1 MPEPLSA
8 STPIEF
14 LKGIGPKRA
23 EALAE
28 DVGIRTCGDLLFH
41 LPFRYEDR
49 TRFHRVSESVPGPV
63 QLQFR
68 GTIRRIKEVQQKRG
82 RRLEAEFVDE
92 HGDALSLVWFKGVQW
107 VARNLPVGQPCVL
120 WGRVSEYKGG
130 VNMAHPEVLTLQEAK
145 SASALHPVYSSTER
159 LGRFGL
165 NSNGLAKAVQR
176 LMAQLRKV
184 HGEGWIAETLPQ
196 EILAMRG
203 MPALAGALEQVHQ
216 PRDVQAERLARF
228 RLKFE
233 EFLFLQLLLVQH
245 RNAQTKDLPGV
256 AFTQVGE
263 AFNRFYAER
272 IPFELTG
279 AQKRVIREIRED
291 TRHGQHMNRLLQGDV
306 GSGKTMVA
314 LLTALLAV
322 DNGCQACIMA
332 PTEILAQQHLA
343 SFREMLGDLPIRVE
357 LLTGSVKTADRKPI
371 LQGLAEGTVH
381 LLVGT
386 HAVLEPKVV
395 FHRLGLVVI
404 DEQHRFGVAQRARLW
419 AKADIP
425 PHVLVMTATPIPRTL
440 SMTVYG
446 DLDVSVIDE
455 LPPGRKPI
463 RTVHRTDAQRLGVF
477 GFMRDQIAEGRQ
489 VYVVYPLIEES
500 AQLDHK
506 DLMDGYDSLTR
517 HFPPPEYKISV
528 VHGRMKAEDKDMEM
542 QRFAQGI
549 TQIMV
554 ATTVIEVGVNVPN
567 ASVMVIESATRFGL
581 SQLHQLRGRVGRG
594 ANQSYC
600 ILMSDKELGKE
611 ARRRLETMVRT
622 QDGFEIAE
630 VDLELRG
637 PGDLMGTQQSGV
649 LDLKVADLIK
659 DRALLEDA
667 RDIARRILREDPS
680 LEANQHALLKAGVE
694 RLRAE
699 RPDWSRIS

>member
-1 MPEPLSA
+1 MPEPLNA
-8 STPIEF
+8 ATPIEF

-28 DVGIRTCGDLLFH
+28 DLGIRTCGDLLFH

-49 TRFHRVSESVPGPV
+49 TRFHRVAEAVPGPV
-63 QLQFR
+63 QLQFK
-68 GTIRRIKEVQQKRG
+68 GTIHNVKEVAQKRG
-82 RRLEAEFVDE
+82 RRLEAEFTDE
-92 HGDALSLVWFKGVQW
+92 HGDKIPLVWFKGVQW
-107 VARNLPVGQPCVL
+107 VARHLPVGQPCVL
-120 WGRVSEYKGG
+120 WGRVSDYKGG
-130 VNMAHPEVLTLQEAK
+130 RNMAHPEVLTLQEAK

-165 NSNGLAKAVQR
+165 NSQGISKAIQR
-176 LMAQLRKV
+176 MIEQLRTA
-184 HGEGWIAETLPQ
+184 HGTEWMEETLPK
-196 EILAMRG
+196 EILSMRG
-203 MPALAGALEQVHQ
+203 MPGLSAALEQVHR
-216 PRDVQAERLARF
+216 PEDVRAERLGRF
-228 RLKFE
+228 RLTFE

-245 RNAQTKDLPGV
+245 RNRQTKDLPGV
-256 AFTQVGE
+256 AFSQVGE
-263 AFNRFYAER
+263 AFHRFYSER

-291 TRHGQHMNRLLQGDV
+291 TRHGSHMNRLLQGDV

-343 SFREMLGDLPIRVE
+343 SFRDMLGDLPIRVE

-371 LQGLAEGTVH
+371 LEGLANGQVD

-419 AKADIP
+419 AKADLP
-425 PHVLVMTATPIPRTL
+425 PHILVMTATPIPRTL

-477 GFMRDQIAEGRQ
+477 GFIREQIAEGRQ

-506 DLMDGYDSLTR
+506 DLMDGYESLSR
-517 HFPPPEYKISV
+517 HFPPPEFQISV
-528 VHGRMKAEDKDMEM
+528 VHGRMKAEDKDAEM
-542 QRFAQGI
+542 QRFAAGT

-567 ASVMVIESATRFGL
+567 ASVMVIESAQRFGL

-594 ANQSYC
+594 ASQSYC
-600 ILMSDKELGKE
+600 VLMSDKELGKE
-611 ARRRLETMVRT
+611 ARRRLETMCRT

-649 LDLKVADLIK
+649 LDLKVGDLVK
-659 DRALLEDA
+659 DRPLLEDA
-667 RDIARRILREDPS
+667 RDVARRILKADPE
-680 LEANQHALLKAGVE
+680 LAAPHHQLLRTGVE
-694 RLRAE
+694 RLKAS

>member
-1 MPEPLSA
+1 MPELLSA
-8 STPIEF
+8 STPLEF

-28 DVGIRTCGDLLFH
+28 DLGIRTFGDLLFH

-49 TRFHRVSESVPGPV
+49 TRFHRVSEAVPGPV
-63 QLQFR
+63 QVQFR
-68 GTIRRIKEVQQKRG
+68 GTIRKVKEVRQKRG

-92 HGDALSLVWFKGVQW
+92 HGDTLPLVWFKGVQW
-107 VARNLPVGQPCVL
+107 VARNMPVGQPCVL
-120 WGRVSEYKGG
+120 WGRVSDYKGG
-130 VNMAHPEVLTLQEAK
+130 RNMAHPEVLSLQEARE
-145 SASALHPVYSSTER
+145 ASALHPVYGSTER

-165 NSNGLAKAVQR
+165 NSNGLAKAIQR
-176 LMAQLRKV
+176 LIGRLRDM
-184 HGEGWIAETLPQ
+184 HGQEWMTETLPDG
-196 EILAMRG
+196 ILAHRSLPRLSVAM
-203 MPALAGALEQVHQ
+203 EQVHQ
-216 PRDVQAERLARF
+216 PADVQTERLGRF

-233 EFLFLQLLLVQH
+233 ELLFLQLLLVQH
-245 RNAQTKDLPGV
+245 RNRQTKALPGPV
-256 AFTQVGE
+256 FAAVGE
-263 AFNRFYAER
+263 RFNRFYADR

-291 TRHGQHMNRLLQGDV
+291 TRTGTHMNRLLQGDV

-322 DNGCQACIMA
+322 DNGHQACVMA

-343 SFREMLGDLPIRVE
+343 GFREMLGELPVRVE
-357 LLTGSVKTADRKPI
+357 LLTGSVKAADRKPI
-371 LQGLAEGTVH
+371 LEGLESGSVH
-381 LLVGT
+381 LLIAT

-395 FHRLGLVVI
+395 FQSLGLVVI

-500 AQLDHK
+500 AQLDYK
-506 DLMDGYDSLTR
+506 DLMDGYESLTR
-517 HFPPPEYKISV
+517 HFQPPEHRISI
-528 VHGRMKAEDKDMEM
+528 VHGRMKPEDKDVEM
-542 QRFAQGI
+542 QRFARGQ
-549 TQIMV
+549 THIMV
-554 ATTVIEVGVNVPN
+554 ATTVIEVGVDVPN
-567 ASVMVIESATRFGL
+567 ASVMVIESAERFGL
-581 SQLHQLRGRVGRG
+581 SQLHLLRGRVGRG
-594 ANQSYC
+594 ANQSFC
-600 ILMSDKELGKE
+600 ILMSGKELGKE
-611 ARRRLETMVRT
+611 ARRRLETMCRT

-637 PGDLMGTQQSGV
+637 PGDLMGTKQSGV
-649 LDLKVADLIK
+649 LDLRVADLIK
-659 DRALLEDA
+659 DRVLLEDA
-667 RDIARRILREDPS
+667 RDLARRVLEEDPE
-680 LEANQHALLKAGVE
+680 LDAPNYALLRTGVE
-694 RLRAE
+694 RLRAS
-699 RPDWSRIS
+699 RPDWSRVS

>member
-176 LMAQLRKV
+176 LMAQLRKL

-203 MPALAGALEQVHQ
+203 MPALASALEQVHQ
-216 PRDVQAERLARF
+216 PHDVQAERLARF

-594 ANQSYC
+594 ANQSFC

-667 RDIARRILREDPS
+667 RDIARRILKEDPS
-680 LEANQHALLKAGVE
+680 LEASQHALLKAGVE

>member
-1 MPEPLSA
+1 M
-8 STPIEF
+8 
-14 LKGIGPKRA
+14 
-23 EALAE
+23 
-28 DVGIRTCGDLLFH
+28 
-41 LPFRYEDR
+41 
-49 TRFHRVSESVPGPV
+49 
-63 QLQFR
+63 
-68 GTIRRIKEVQQKRG
+68 
-82 RRLEAEFVDE
+82 
-92 HGDALSLVWFKGVQW
+92 
-107 VARNLPVGQPCVL
+107 
-120 WGRVSEYKGG
+120 
-130 VNMAHPEVLTLQEAK
+130 
-145 SASALHPVYSSTER
+145 
-159 LGRFGL
+159 
-165 NSNGLAKAVQR
+165 
-176 LMAQLRKV
+176 
-184 HGEGWIAETLPQ
+184 
-196 EILAMRG
+196 
-203 MPALAGALEQVHQ
+203 EQVHQ
-216 PRDVQAERLARF
+216 PEDVQAERLGRF

-245 RNAQTKDLPGV
+245 RNQQTTALPGP
-256 AFTQVGE
+256 AFAEVGE
-263 AFNRFYAER
+263 QFNRFYSER

-291 TRHGQHMNRLLQGDV
+291 TRNGTHMNRLLQGDV

-343 SFREMLGDLPIRVE
+343 SFKDMLGDLPVRVE
-357 LLTGSVKTADRKPI
+357 LLTGSVKAADRKPI
-371 LQGLAEGTVH
+371 LDGLADGDVH
-381 LLVGT
+381 LLIGT

-419 AKADIP
+419 AKAEIP
-425 PHVLVMTATPIPRTL
+425 PHILVMTATPIPRTL

-446 DLDVSVIDE
+446 DLDVSIIDE

-506 DLMDGYDSLTR
+506 DLMDGYESLTR
-517 HFPPPEYKISV
+517 HFPAPDHRISI
-528 VHGRMKAEDKDMEM
+528 VHGRMKPEDKDAEM
-542 QRFAQGI
+542 QRFAQGQ

-594 ANQSYC
+594 ANQSFC

-637 PGDLMGTQQSGV
+637 PRRPHGYAAEWSAGPQSGRPDQGPGAPRGRPGHRAGHLGPRPGIDAGAACLAQGWGGTAEGGTPRLEPDFLTLEPIHGGKSALAGPLPVGFPVMFEGMNAGGTPFWLALTLSVV
-649 LDLKVADLIK
+649 L
-659 DRALLEDA
+659 
-667 RDIARRILREDPS
+667 
-680 LEANQHALLKAGVE
+680 AGVATWSFLGSGSVAPELDVHAETGPVDGLPPASPDDPVRLIPMLNWNE
-694 RLRAE
+694 RKRPPPMSPSALRWKSPGLKTE
-699 RPDWSRIS
+699 RAWSRTIFTGSLAGVWMVKSVGSWAWKTPCWAPTSWTPMGMAP

>member
-1 MPEPLSA
+1 MPEPLNA
-8 STPIEF
+8 NTPIEF

-23 EALAE
+23 EAFAE
-28 DVGIRTCGDLLFH
+28 DLGIRTCGDLLFH

-49 TRFHRVSESVPGPV
+49 TRFHRVAECVPGPV
-63 QLQFR
+63 QVQLR
-68 GTIRRIKEVQQKRG
+68 GTIHKVNEVKQKRG
-82 RRLEAEFVDE
+82 SRLEAEFTDE
-92 HGDALSLVWFKGVQW
+92 HGDKLPLVWFKGVQW
-107 VARNLPVGQPCVL
+107 VARNLPVGKPCVL
-120 WGRVSEYKGG
+120 WGRVSDYKGG
-130 VNMAHPEVLTLQEAK
+130 RNMAHPEVLSMAEAR
-145 SASALHPVYSSTER
+145 SASALHPVYSSSER

-165 NSNGLAKAVQR
+165 NSTGIAKAVQR
-176 LMAQLRKV
+176 LIEGLRKL
-184 HGEGWIAETLPQ
+184 HGAGWIEETLPS

-203 MPALAGALEQVHQ
+203 MPGLATALEQVHQ
-216 PRDVQAERLARF
+216 PADSNAERLGRF

-245 RNAQTKDLPGV
+245 RNRQTQDLPGA
-256 AFTQVGE
+256 AFTNVGA
-263 AFNRFYAER
+263 AFNRFYKER

-291 TRHGQHMNRLLQGDV
+291 TRNGRHMNRLLQGDV

-343 SFREMLGDLPIRVE
+343 SFREMLGDLPVRVE
-357 LLTGSVKTADRKPI
+357 LLTGSVKTADRRPI
-371 LQGLAEGTVH
+371 LEGLAEGAVH

-395 FHRLGLVVI
+395 FHNLGLVVI

-419 AKADIP
+419 NKAKVP
-425 PHVLVMTATPIPRTL
+425 PHILVMTATPIPRTL

-477 GFMRDQIAEGRQ
+477 GFMREQIAEGRQ
-489 VYVVYPLIEES
+489 IYVVYPLIEES

-506 DLMDGYDSLTR
+506 DLMDGYESLTR
-517 HFPPPEYKISV
+517 HFPPPEFRISI
-528 VHGRMKAEDKDMEM
+528 VHGRMKPEDKDAEM
-542 QRFAQGI
+542 QRFANGT

-567 ASVMVIESATRFGL
+567 ASVMVIESAQRFGL

-594 ANQSYC
+594 ANQSFC

-611 ARRRLETMVRT
+611 ARRRLETMCRT

-637 PGDLMGTQQSGV
+637 PGDLMGTKQSGV

-659 DRALLEDA
+659 DRTLLEDA
-667 RDIARRILREDPS
+667 RDIARRILKQDPE
-680 LEANQHALLKAGVE
+680 LHKPAHALLRTGVE
-694 RLRAE
+694 RLREA

>member
-1 MPEPLSA
+1 MPEPLNA
-8 STPIEF
+8 ATPIEF

-28 DVGIRTCGDLLFH
+28 DLGIRTCGELLFH

-49 TRFHRVSESVPGPV
+49 TRFHRIAEIVPGPV
-63 QLQFR
+63 QVQLR
-68 GTIRRIKEVQQKRG
+68 GTIRKVQEVKQKRG
-82 RRLEAEFVDE
+82 SRLEAEFADE
-92 HGDALSLVWFKGVQW
+92 AGDVLPLVWFKGAQW
-107 VARNLPVGQPCVL
+107 IARNLPVGRPCVI

-130 VNMAHPEVLTLQEAK
+130 RNMAHPEVLTMQEAK
-145 SASALHPVYSSTER
+145 SATALHPVYASTER

-165 NSNGLAKAVQR
+165 HTNGLAQAILR
-176 LMAQLRKV
+176 LIEQLRQL
-184 HGEGWIAETLPQ
+184 HGAQWITETLPDH
-196 EILAMRG
+196 ILKLRG
-203 MPALAGALEQVHQ
+203 MPSLAFALEQVHR
-216 PRDVQAERLARF
+216 PADANAERLARF

-245 RNAQTKDLPGV
+245 RNRQTVQQPG
-256 AFTQVGE
+256 ASFAQVGE
-263 AFNRFYAER
+263 MFNRFYSER

-314 LLTALLAV
+314 LLTALIAV
-322 DNGCQACIMA
+322 DNGYQACIMA
-332 PTEILAQQHLA
+332 PTEILAQQHHAGFL
-343 SFREMLGDLPIRVE
+343 EMLGDLPVRVE
-357 LLTGSVKTADRKPI
+357 LLTGSVKAADRRPI
-371 LQGLAEGTVH
+371 HAGLASGEVH

-386 HAVLEPKVV
+386 HAVLEPAVV

-419 AKADIP
+419 GKAVVP
-425 PHVLVMTATPIPRTL
+425 PHILVMTATPIPRTL

-446 DLDVSVIDE
+446 DLDVSIIDE

-477 GFMRDQIAEGRQ
+477 GFMREQINAGRQ

-506 DLMDGYDSLTR
+506 DLMDGYESLTR
-517 HFPPPEYKISV
+517 HFPPPEYRLSI
-528 VHGRMKAEDKDMEM
+528 VHGRMKAEDKDAEM
-542 QRFAQGI
+542 RRFSEGT

-567 ASVMVIESATRFGL
+567 ASVMVIESAQRFGL

-594 ANQSYC
+594 AEQSFC

-611 ARRRLETMVRT
+611 ARRRLETMCRT

-637 PGDLMGTQQSGV
+637 PGDLMGTKQSGV

-659 DRALLEDA
+659 DRVLLEDA
-667 RDIARRILREDPS
+667 RDVARRILQEDS
-680 LEANQHALLKAGVE
+680 ELEQSKHGLLRLGVA
-694 RLRAE
+694 RLRAS
-699 RPDWSRIS
+699 RPDWSHIS

>member
-28 DVGIRTCGDLLFH
+28 DAGIRTCGDLLFH

-216 PRDVQAERLARF
+216 PHDVQAERLARF

-357 LLTGSVKTADRKPI
+357 LLTGSVKTADRRPI

-594 ANQSYC
+594 ANQSFC

-667 RDIARRILREDPS
+667 RDIARRILKEDPS
-680 LEANQHALLKAGVE
+680 LEASRHALLKAGVE

>member
-1 MPEPLSA
+1 MPEPLNA

-28 DVGIRTCGDLLFH
+28 DLGIRTCGDLLFH

-49 TRFHRVSESVPGPV
+49 TRFHRVSEAVAGPV
-63 QLQFR
+63 QVQLR
-68 GTIRRIKEVQQKRG
+68 GTIRKIKEVQQKRG

-92 HGDALSLVWFKGVQW
+92 HGDALPLVWFKGVQW

-120 WGRVSEYKGG
+120 WGRVSDYKGG
-130 VNMAHPEVLTLQEAK
+130 RNMAHPEVLTLQEAR

-184 HGEGWIAETLPQ
+184 HGEAWIAETLPGD
-196 EILAMRG
+196 ILSMRG
-203 MPALAGALEQVHQ
+203 MPALSSALEQVHQ
-216 PRDVQAERLARF
+216 PEDVNAERLGRF

-256 AFTQVGE
+256 PFTEVGE

-322 DNGCQACIMA
+322 DNRCQACIMA

-357 LLTGSVKTADRKPI
+357 LLTGSVKKADRVPI
-371 LQGLAEGTVH
+371 LEGLADGSVH
-381 LLVGT
+381 LLIGT

-395 FHRLGLVVI
+395 FRRLGLVVI

-419 AKADIP
+419 AKAEIP

-506 DLMDGYDSLTR
+506 DLMDGYESLTR
-517 HFPPPEYKISV
+517 HFPPPEYRISI
-528 VHGRMKAEDKDMEM
+528 VHGRMKPEDKDAEM
-542 QRFAQGI
+542 QRFAQGH

-594 ANQSYC
+594 ANQSFC

-649 LDLKVADLIK
+649 LDLKVADLVK

-667 RDIARRILREDPS
+667 RDVARRILKVDPQ
-680 LEANQHALLKAGVE
+680 LESGAHALLKAGVE

>member
-1 MPEPLSA
+1 MPEPLSVI
-8 STPIEF
+8 TPIEF

-23 EALAE
+23 EALVE
-28 DVGIRTCGDLLFH
+28 DLGIRTCGDLLFH

-49 TRFHRVSESVPGPV
+49 TRFHRVAEAVPGPV
-63 QLQFR
+63 QLQLR
-68 GTIRRIKEVQQKRG
+68 GTIRKVNEVKQKRG
-82 RRLEAEFVDE
+82 RRLEAEFFDE
-92 HGDALSLVWFKGVQW
+92 DGDRLPLVWFKGVQW
-107 VARNLPVGQPCVL
+107 VARNLPVGQPCVI
-120 WGRVSEYKGG
+120 WGKISDYKGG
-130 VNMAHPEVLTLQEAK
+130 RNMAHPEVLSLSEAQ
-145 SASALHPVYSSTER
+145 SASSLHPVYSSTER

-165 NSNGLAKAVQR
+165 NSGGLGKAVQR

-184 HGEGWIAETLPQ
+184 HGPEWIQETLPAG
-196 EILAMRG
+196 ILSMRG
-203 MPALAGALEQVHQ
+203 MPGLTAALEQVHQ
-216 PRDVQAERLARF
+216 PDDSNAERLGRF

-245 RNAQTKDLPGV
+245 RNQQTQDLPGEC
-256 AFTQVGE
+256 FIEVG
-263 AFNRFYAER
+263 AMFNRFYKDR

-291 TRHGQHMNRLLQGDV
+291 TRHGHHMNRLLQGDV

-314 LLTALLAV
+314 LLTALLAI

-343 SFREMLGDLPIRVE
+343 GFREMLGDLPIRVE
-357 LLTGSVKTADRKPI
+357 LLTGSVKKADRKPI
-371 LQGLAEGTVH
+371 LEGLEAGTVQ

-419 AKADIP
+419 SKAQIP

-477 GFMRDQIAEGRQ
+477 SFIREQVEQGRQ
-489 VYVVYPLIEES
+489 IYVVYPLIEES

-506 DLMDGYDSLTR
+506 DLMDGYEGLTR
-517 HFPPPEYKISV
+517 HFPPPDFRISI
-528 VHGRMKAEDKDMEM
+528 VHGRMKPEDKDAEM
-542 QRFAQGI
+542 QRFVNGV

-567 ASVMVIESATRFGL
+567 ASVMVIESAERFGL

-594 ANQSYC
+594 ANQSFC
-600 ILMSDKELGKE
+600 VLMSGKELGKE
-611 ARRRLETMVRT
+611 ARRRLETMCRT

-637 PGDLMGTQQSGV
+637 PGDLMGTKQSGV
-649 LDLKVADLIK
+649 LDLKVADLVK

-667 RDIARRILREDPS
+667 RDIARRILREDAELKAP
-680 LEANQHALLKAGVE
+680 QHALLKTGVE
-694 RLRAE
+694 RLRAA

>member
-1 MPEPLSA
+1 MPEPLNA

-28 DVGIRTCGDLLFH
+28 DLGIRTCGDLLFH

-49 TRFHRVSESVPGPV
+49 TRFHRVAETLPGPV
-63 QLQFR
+63 QVQFR
-68 GTIRRIKEVQQKRG
+68 GTIRKVKEVQQKRG
-82 RRLEAEFVDE
+82 QRLEAEFVDE
-92 HGDALSLVWFKGVQW
+92 HGDAIPLVWFKGVKW

-130 VNMAHPEVLTLQEAK
+130 RNMAHPEVLGVQEAR
-145 SASALHPVYSSTER
+145 SASALHPVYGSTER

-176 LMAQLRKV
+176 LMGQLRDL
-184 HGEGWIAETLPQ
+184 HGQEWIEETLPDG
-196 EILAMRG
+196 ILAHRG
-203 MPALAGALEQVHQ
+203 LPRLAVAIEQVHQ
-216 PRDVQAERLARF
+216 PADVQAERLGRF

-245 RNAQTKDLPGV
+245 RNRQTTALPGP
-256 AFTQVGE
+256 AFAEVGDQS
-263 AFNRFYAER
+263 NRFYAER

-291 TRHGQHMNRLLQGDV
+291 TRNGTHMNRLLQGDV

-343 SFREMLGDLPIRVE
+343 SFREMLGDLPVRVE
-357 LLTGSVKTADRKPI
+357 LLTGSVKTAERKPI
-371 LQGLAEGTVH
+371 LAGLADGSVH

-419 AKADIP
+419 AKAEIP
-425 PHVLVMTATPIPRTL
+425 PHILVMTATPIPRTL

-506 DLMDGYDSLTR
+506 DLMDGYESLSR
-517 HFPPPEYKISV
+517 HFPGPDHRISI
-528 VHGRMKAEDKDMEM
+528 VHGRMKPEDKDAEM
-542 QRFAQGI
+542 QRFANGT

-567 ASVMVIESATRFGL
+567 ASVMVIESAERFGL

-594 ANQSYC
+594 ANQSFC
-600 ILMSDKELGKE
+600 ILMSGKELGKE
-611 ARRRLETMVRT
+611 ARRRLETMCRT

-637 PGDLMGTQQSGV
+637 PGDLMGTKQSGV
-649 LDLKVADLIK
+649 LDLKVADLVK

-667 RDIARRILREDPS
+667 RDLARRVLGDDPE
-680 LEANQHALLKAGVE
+680 LDAPKHALLRTGVE
-694 RLRAE
+694 RLRAS

>member
-1 MPEPLSA
+1 MPEPLSVT
-8 STPIEF
+8 TPIEF

-28 DVGIRTCGDLLFH
+28 DLGIRSCGDLLFH

-49 TRFHRVSESVPGPV
+49 TRYHRVSEAVPGPV
-63 QLQFR
+63 QVQFR
-68 GTIRRIKEVQQKRG
+68 GTIRNPKEIQQKRG
-82 RRLEAEFVDE
+82 KRLEAEFTDE
-92 HGDALSLVWFKGVQW
+92 HGDVLSLVWFKGAQW
-107 VARNLPVGQPCVL
+107 VARNLPIGQPCVV
-120 WGRVSEYKGG
+120 WGKVSEFQGG
-130 VNMAHPEVLTLQEAK
+130 RNMAHPEVMGLGEAN
-145 SASALHPVYSSTER
+145 SASALHPVYSTTER

-176 LMAQLRKV
+176 MMVQLRTI
-184 HGEGWIAETLPQ
+184 HGADWIQETLPP
-196 EILAMRG
+196 EILSLRG
-203 MPALAGALEQVHQ
+203 MPGLAVALEQVHQ
-216 PRDVQAERLARF
+216 PSDANVERLGRF

-245 RNAQTKDLPGV
+245 RNQQTQDLPGE
-256 AFTQVGE
+256 AFTEVG
-263 AFNRFYAER
+263 AHFNRFYKER

-279 AQKRVIREIRED
+279 AQKRVIREVRED
-291 TRHGQHMNRLLQGDV
+291 TRNGRHMNRLLQGDV

-314 LLTALLAV
+314 LLTALLAI

-343 SFREMLGDLPIRVE
+343 GFREMLGDLPLRVE

-371 LQGLAEGTVH
+371 LQGLEEGSVH
-381 LLVGT
+381 LLIGT
-386 HAVLEPKVV
+386 RAVLEPKVV

-419 AKADIP
+419 AKASIP
-425 PHVLVMTATPIPRTL
+425 PHILVMTATPIPRTL

-463 RTVHRTDAQRLGVF
+463 RTVHRTDSQRLGVF
-477 GFMRDQIAEGRQ
+477 GFIREQIELGRQ
-489 VYVVYPLIEES
+489 IYIVFPLIEES
-500 AQLDHK
+500 AQLDYK
-506 DLMDGYDSLTR
+506 DLMDGYESLTR
-517 HFPPPEYKISV
+517 HFTPPDYRISI
-528 VHGRMKAEDKDMEM
+528 VHGRMKPEDKDAEM
-542 QRFAQGI
+542 QRFVEGV

-567 ASVMVIESATRFGL
+567 ASVMVIESAERFGL

-594 ANQSYC
+594 ANQSFC
-600 ILMSDKELGKE
+600 VLMSDKELGKE
-611 ARRRLETMVRT
+611 ARRRLETMCRT

-637 PGDLMGTQQSGV
+637 PGDLMGTKQSGV
-649 LDLKVADLIK
+649 LDLKVADLVK

-667 RDIARRILREDPS
+667 RDIARRILKGDPG
-680 LEANQHALLKAGVE
+680 LELTHHALLKSGVE
-694 RLRAE
+694 RLRAA

>member
-8 STPIEF
+8 ATPIEF

-23 EALAE
+23 EALTE
-28 DVGIRTCGDLLFH
+28 DLGIRTCGDLLFH

-49 TRFHRVSESVPGPV
+49 TRFHRVAELVPGPV
-63 QLQFR
+63 QVQLQ
-68 GTIRRIKEVQQKRG
+68 GVIRKIKEVKQQRG
-82 RRLEAEFVDE
+82 SRLEAEFADE
-92 HGDALSLVWFKGVQW
+92 AGDVIPLVWFKGAKW
-107 VARNLPVGQPCVL
+107 IAKNLPVGKPCVI
-120 WGRVSEYKGG
+120 WGRVSDYKGAR
-130 VNMAHPEVLTLQEAK
+130 NMAHPEVISMQEAK

-165 NSNGLAKAVQR
+165 HSNGLGQAVAR
-176 LMAQLRKV
+176 LVHQLKEI
-184 HGEGWIAETLPQ
+184 HGAHWIEETLP
-196 EILAMRG
+196 EHILKLRG
-203 MPALAGALEQVHQ
+203 MPGLAFALEQVHR
-216 PRDVQAERLARF
+216 PKDTNAERLARF

-245 RNAQTKDLPGV
+245 RNRQTVHQPG
-256 AFTQVGE
+256 APFAQVGTM
-263 AFNRFYAER
+263 FNRFYEER

-291 TRHGQHMNRLLQGDV
+291 TRNGQHMNRLLQGDV

-314 LLTALLAV
+314 LLTALIAV
-322 DNGCQACIMA
+322 DNGYQVCIMA
-332 PTEILAQQHLA
+332 PTEILAQQHHAGFL
-343 SFREMLGDLPIRVE
+343 EMLGDLPVRVA
-357 LLTGSVKTADRKPI
+357 LLTGSVKAADRKPI
-371 LQGLAEGTVH
+371 LAGLEAGEVH

-386 HAVLEPKVV
+386 HAVLEPAVV

-419 AKADIP
+419 AKAEIP
-425 PHVLVMTATPIPRTL
+425 PHILVMTATPIPRTL

-477 GFMRDQIAEGRQ
+477 GFMREQIEQGRQ
-489 VYVVYPLIEES
+489 IYVVYPLIEES

-506 DLMDGYDSLTR
+506 DLMDGYESLTR
-517 HFPPPEYKISV
+517 HFPPPEYRLSI
-528 VHGRMKAEDKDMEM
+528 VHGRMKAQDKDTEM
-542 QRFAQGI
+542 QRFAQGV

-567 ASVMVIESATRFGL
+567 ASVMVIESAERFGL

-594 ANQSYC
+594 AAQSFC

-611 ARRRLETMVRT
+611 ARRRLETMCRT

-637 PGDLMGTQQSGV
+637 PGDLMGTKQSGV

-667 RDIARRILREDPS
+667 RDVARRILKEDAELDRP
-680 LEANQHALLKAGVE
+680 AHALLRVGVE
-694 RLRAE
+694 RLRAS

>member
-1 MPEPLSA
+1 MPELLSA

-28 DVGIRTCGDLLFH
+28 DLGIRTFGDLLFH

-49 TRFHRVSESVPGPV
+49 TRFHRVSEAVPGPV
-63 QLQFR
+63 QVQFR
-68 GTIRRIKEVQQKRG
+68 GTIRKVKEVRQKRG

-92 HGDALSLVWFKGVQW
+92 HGDTLPLVWFKGVQW
-107 VARNLPVGQPCVL
+107 VARNMPVGQPCVL
-120 WGRVSEYKGG
+120 WGRVSDYKGG
-130 VNMAHPEVLTLQEAK
+130 RNMAHPEVLSLQEARE
-145 SASALHPVYSSTER
+145 ASALHPVYGSTER

-165 NSNGLAKAVQR
+165 NSNGLAKAIQR
-176 LMAQLRKV
+176 LIGRLRDM
-184 HGEGWIAETLPQ
+184 HGQEWMTETLPDG
-196 EILAMRG
+196 ILAHRSLPRLSVAM
-203 MPALAGALEQVHQ
+203 EQVHQ
-216 PRDVQAERLARF
+216 PADVQTERLGRF

-233 EFLFLQLLLVQH
+233 ELLFLQLLLVQH
-245 RNAQTKDLPGV
+245 RNRQTKALPGPV
-256 AFTQVGE
+256 FAAVGE
-263 AFNRFYAER
+263 RFNRFYADR

-291 TRHGQHMNRLLQGDV
+291 TRTGTHMNRLLQGDV

-322 DNGCQACIMA
+322 DNGHQACVMA

-343 SFREMLGDLPIRVE
+343 GFREMLGELPVRVE
-357 LLTGSVKTADRKPI
+357 LLTGSVKAADRKPI
-371 LQGLAEGTVH
+371 LEGLESGSVH
-381 LLVGT
+381 LLIAT

-395 FHRLGLVVI
+395 FQSLGLVVI

-500 AQLDHK
+500 AQLDYK
-506 DLMDGYDSLTR
+506 DLMDGYESLTR
-517 HFPPPEYKISV
+517 HFQPPEHRISI
-528 VHGRMKAEDKDMEM
+528 VHGRMKPEDKDVEM
-542 QRFAQGI
+542 QRFARGQPH
-549 TQIMV
+549 IMV
-554 ATTVIEVGVNVPN
+554 ATTVIEVGVDVPN
-567 ASVMVIESATRFGL
+567 ASVMVIESAERFGL

-594 ANQSYC
+594 ANQSFC
-600 ILMSDKELGKE
+600 ILMSGKELGKE
-611 ARRRLETMVRT
+611 ARRRLETMCRT

-637 PGDLMGTQQSGV
+637 PGDLMGTKQSGV
-649 LDLKVADLIK
+649 LDLRVADLIK
-659 DRALLEDA
+659 DRVLLEDA
-667 RDIARRILREDPS
+667 RDLARRVLEEDPE
-680 LEANQHALLKAGVE
+680 LDAPNYALLRTGVE
-694 RLRAE
+694 RLRAS
-699 RPDWSRIS
+699 RPDWSRVS

>member
-1 MPEPLSA
+1 MPEPLSVT
-8 STPIEF
+8 TPIEF

-28 DVGIRTCGDLLFH
+28 DLGIRSCGDLLFH

-49 TRFHRVSESVPGPV
+49 TRYHRVSEAVPGPV
-63 QLQFR
+63 QVQLR
-68 GTIRRIKEVQQKRG
+68 GTIRNIKEIQQKRG
-82 RRLEAEFVDE
+82 KRLEAEFTDE
-92 HGDALSLVWFKGVQW
+92 HGDTLALVWFKGAQW
-107 VARNLPVGQPCVL
+107 VARNLPVGQPCVV
-120 WGRVSEYKGG
+120 WGKVSDFKGG
-130 VNMAHPEVLTLQEAK
+130 RNMAHPEVMGLSEAN

-176 LMAQLRKV
+176 MMAQLRKV
-184 HGEGWIAETLPQ
+184 HGQDWIQETLPP
-196 EILAMRG
+196 EIMSMRG
-203 MPALAGALEQVHQ
+203 MPGLALALEQVHQ
-216 PRDVQAERLARF
+216 PADANEERLGRF

-245 RNAQTKDLPGV
+245 RNQQTQDLPGE
-256 AFTQVGE
+256 AFAHVGTH
-263 AFNRFYAER
+263 FNRFYKER

-279 AQKRVIREIRED
+279 AQKRVIREVRED
-291 TRHGQHMNRLLQGDV
+291 TRHGRHMNRLLQGDV

-343 SFREMLGDLPIRVE
+343 GFREMLGDLPIRVE
-357 LLTGSVKTADRKPI
+357 LLTGSVKTAQRKPI
-371 LQGLAEGTVH
+371 LEGLAEGTVH
-381 LLVGT
+381 LLIGT

-419 AKADIP
+419 AKASIP
-425 PHVLVMTATPIPRTL
+425 PHILVMTATPIPRTL

-477 GFMRDQIAEGRQ
+477 GFIREQIEQGRQ
-489 VYVVYPLIEES
+489 IYIVFPLIEES
-500 AQLDHK
+500 AQLDYK
-506 DLMDGYDSLTR
+506 DLMDGYESLTR
-517 HFPPPEYKISV
+517 HFSPPDYRISI
-528 VHGRMKAEDKDMEM
+528 VHGRMKPEDKDAEM
-542 QRFAQGI
+542 KRFVEGV

-567 ASVMVIESATRFGL
+567 ASVMVIESAERFGL

-594 ANQSYC
+594 ANQSFC
-600 ILMSDKELGKE
+600 VLMSDKELGKE
-611 ARRRLETMVRT
+611 ARRRLETMCRT

-637 PGDLMGTQQSGV
+637 PGDLMGTKQSGV
-649 LDLKVADLIK
+649 LDLKVADLVK

-667 RDIARRILREDPS
+667 RDIARRILRGDPG
-680 LEANQHALLKAGVE
+680 LDAPEHVLLKSGVE
-694 RLRAE
+694 RLRAA